1 MTIASSPILFV
12 QNRYLFIYL
21 FFNKGMIEKYRK
33 YLTFSLSNRFE
44 AKPLEISSGKYFFQS
59 DFYPR
64 RNVH

>member
-33 YLTFSLSNRFE
+33 YLTFFLSNRF
-44 AKPLEISSGKYFFQS
+44 EISSGKYFFQS

-64 RNVH
+64 RSVH

>member
-1 MTIASSPILFV
+1 
-12 QNRYLFIYL
+12 
-21 FFNKGMIEKYRK
+21 MIEKYRK

-64 RNVH
+64 RSVH